1 VSIFASHKQDTVPV
15 PFDRPH
21 TVTVRKLT
29 GRELELAQESHAQG
43 VALGRSRVWAST
55 FRLTLEKGFAAS
67 ADVIKALNDPLTGYD
82 RYSLVASGLVAWT
95 YPQSVAR
102 PAKDL
107 DAEATKAALRGRQQ
121 VIDDLDDEAVE
132 FIAREVLR
140 LTKPSLFQN
149 EEEAKADQKE
159 IQAAASIA

>member
-1 VSIFASHKQDTVPV
+1 VSVFASHKQDTVPV
-15 PFDRPH
+15 PFDQPH

-67 ADVIKALNDPLTGYD
+67 ADAIKALNDPLTGYD
-82 RYSLVASGLVAWT
+82 RYSLVASGLLAWT

-102 PAKDL
+102 PADL
-107 DAEATKAALRGRQQ
+107 DAEATKAALRARQQ
-121 VIDDLDDEAVE
+121 AIDDLDDEGVE